1 MYRLSYFDGGSRS
14 QAPTLSVATD
24 LQMHCSVHG
33 TLKAPIRSQL
43 SVRGDTSLRWLW
55 SIKMAQVE
63 NKLRKLKRVVGFPGS
78 SAGKKVHCKAG
89 EPGSMPESGRSPGE
103 GIGYP
108 FSGFPGGSDG
118 EESGHNVG
126 DLGFIP
132 GLRRSPWR
140 RAWQPPPVFL
150 PGKSHGQRS
159 LGATVRHD

>member
-1 MYRLSYFDGGSRS
+1 
-14 QAPTLSVATD
+14 
-24 LQMHCSVHG
+24 
-33 TLKAPIRSQL
+33 
-43 SVRGDTSLRWLW
+43 
-55 SIKMAQVE
+55 
-63 NKLRKLKRVVGFPGS
+63 
-78 SAGKKVHCKAG
+78 
-89 EPGSMPESGRSPGE
+89 MPESGRSPGE